1 MQFSKVIGQEEAKQ
15 RLRQLVD
22 EKRIPHALMF
32 TGPEG
37 AGKMA
42 LALAFASFLL
52 GERWDGKSLL
62 QNPHSI
68 ANAEAMLAKWQ
79 HPDLHFS
86 FPVIKPKNS
95 GSDHKVTSDDYAS
108 EWREMISAGPY
119 FTMEQWM
126 TLMNA
131 ENQQASIFEAES
143 DRLIRR
149 LSMKSSMGGYKVS
162 LIWLP
167 ERMNL
172 TCSNKLLKL
181 LEEPPMQ
188 TVFLLVSEHP
198 ELLLETI
205 RSRVQRFDI
214 HRISDEAIEREL
226 INERGISEDD
236 ARRVARS
243 AAGNWLHALRELN
256 ANDENKQFFALF
268 VTLMRK
274 AYVRDVKALKAW
286 SENIA
291 TTFGREKQR
300 RFIAYMLRMVR
311 ENFMYNFHN
320 PGLCYMTKDEE
331 DFAKNF
337 ARFIN
342 ERNVLLIQNRLQLMM
357 RDIGQNANG
366 KIQFFNMAL
375 EMIIYLRK

>member
-1 MQFSKVIGQEEAKQ
+1 MQFSKVIGQQEAEA

-22 EKRIPHALMF
+22 EERIPHALMF

-37 AGKMA
+37 SGKMA

-52 GERWDGKSLL
+52 GERWDDKSLL
-62 QNPHSI
+62 PDRASI

-86 FPVIKPKNS
+86 FPVIKPKGS
-95 GSDHKVTSDDYAS
+95 GSDHKTTSDDYAV
-108 EWREMISAGPY
+108 EWRQMLSAGPY

-126 TLMNA
+126 KMMNA
-131 ENQQASIFEAES
+131 ENQQAVIYEAES

-149 LSMKSSMGGYKVS
+149 LNMKSSMGGYKVS

-167 ERMNL
+167 ERMNQ
-172 TCSNKLLKL
+172 TCANKLLKL
-181 LEEPPMQ
+181 LEEPPLQ
-188 TVFLLVSEHP
+188 TVFLLVSERP

-205 RSRVQRFDI
+205 RSRVQRFDV
-214 HRISDEAIEREL
+214 HRIADDDIKQAL
-226 INERGISEDD
+226 INERGLDEDD
-236 ARRVARS
+236 ARRVARTAS
-243 AAGNWLHALRELN
+243 GNWLLALRELDAGN
-256 ANDENKQFFALF
+256 ENHQFFALF

-274 AYVRDVKALKAW
+274 AYVRDVKALKKW
-286 SENIA
+286 SETVA
-291 TTFGREKQR
+291 EYGREKQR
-300 RFIAYMLRMVR
+300 RLIAYMLRMVR

-320 PGLCYMTKDEE
+320 PELCYMTKEEE

-342 ERNVLLIQNRLQLMM
+342 ERNVLQMQKRLQIMM

-375 EMIIYLRK
+375 EMIIYLRQ

>member
-1 MQFSKVIGQEEAKQ
+1 MQFSKVIGQQEAEA

-22 EKRIPHALMF
+22 EERIPHALMF

-37 AGKMA
+37 SGKMA

-52 GERWDGKSLL
+52 GERWDDKSLL
-62 QNPHSI
+62 PDRASI

-86 FPVIKPKNS
+86 FPVIKPKGS
-95 GSDHKVTSDDYAS
+95 GSDHKTTSDDYAV
-108 EWREMISAGPY
+108 EWRQMLSEGPY

-126 TLMNA
+126 KMMNA
-131 ENQQASIFEAES
+131 ENQQAVIYEAES

-149 LSMKSSMGGYKVS
+149 LNMKSSMGGYKVS

-167 ERMNL
+167 ERMNQ
-172 TCSNKLLKL
+172 TCANKLLKL
-181 LEEPPMQ
+181 LEEPPLQ
-188 TVFLLVSEHP
+188 TVFLLVSERP

-205 RSRVQRFDI
+205 RSRVQRFDV
-214 HRISDEAIEREL
+214 HRIADDDIQQAL
-226 INERGISEDD
+226 INERGLDEDD
-236 ARRVARS
+236 ARRVARTAS
-243 AAGNWLHALRELN
+243 GNWLLALRELDAGN
-256 ANDENKQFFALF
+256 ENHQFFALF

-274 AYVRDVKALKAW
+274 AYVRDVKALKKW
-286 SENIA
+286 SETVA
-291 TTFGREKQR
+291 EYGREKQR
-300 RFIAYMLRMVR
+300 RLIAYMLRMVR

-320 PGLCYMTKDEE
+320 PELCYMTKEEE

-342 ERNVLLIQNRLQLMM
+342 ERNVLQMQKRLQIMM

-375 EMIIYLRK
+375 EMIIYLRQ